1 MKITTKLMGS
11 YLILAIVVLA
21 LGGVSFLGLHNV
33 NTNSEELYSQRLQPT
48 IVLAEIAQLMENSR
62 VHLLTGVI
70 NADPTRGEHALTN
83 SERIDELIVQYG
95 NRTLI
100 EEEAE
105 LYDNLVRSWTNYS
118 EIIDETV
125 SSMEEGNFTDSMAG
139 IRNGGAQYGAA
150 NMYLTNLLELA
161 DSLSAQANSMNHGI
175 YVSMRRLIVAASFIV
190 IALAVGIGLVMGRL
204 IGKPLQGV
212 SSRLAEVA
220 RGDLT
225 SEIVETKRKD
235 EIGLLEQATG
245 KMQQELRHIIESVSH
260 ATQQVLSASEEL
272 TQSTNEVVMGADQ
285 IALTM
290 QELASGSESQA
301 NYTSDLSENMSVFVS
316 TIEASVSQSENMKDY
331 SSRVRG
337 MTSEG
342 TTLMQDSVSQM
353 TEIDRI
359 VQQSVAGMRTLD
371 TKSGEVSKLITVIE
385 DIAEQTNLL
394 ALNAAI
400 EAARAGEQGKGF
412 AVVADEVRKLSEQ
425 VSHSVGDITVIV
437 DSMQKES
444 TDAVIN
450 LESGYAEVTKGT
462 AQIQKTGETFG
473 QIAASVEQME
483 ETVKDI
489 AEKLAANRAQTIKM
503 QSSVEEIASVSEES
517 AAGIEQTSASAQQ
530 SNSTMQEVSAS
541 SQELKGLAE
550 TLSGLVER
558 FEL

>member
-1 MKITTKLMGS
+1 MKITTKLMVS
-11 YLILAIVVLA
+11 YLILAIVVMA
-21 LGGVSFLGLHNV
+21 LGAVSYLGLRNV
-33 NTNSEELYSQRLQPT
+33 NNNSEELYSQRLQPT
-48 IVLAEIAQLMENSR
+48 IVLAEIAQLMENTR

-95 NRTLI
+95 DRSLI

-118 EIIDETV
+118 AIIDETV

-301 NYTSDLSENMSVFVS
+301 NYTSDLSENMSAFVS

-337 MTSEG
+337 MTNEG

-359 VQQSVAGMRTLD
+359 VQQFVAGMRTLD
-371 TKSGEVSKLITVIE
+371 TKSGEVSKLITVNP
-385 DIAEQTNLL
+385 DA
-394 ALNAAI
+394 
-400 EAARAGEQGKGF
+400 
-412 AVVADEVRKLSEQ
+412 
-425 VSHSVGDITVIV
+425 SHT
-437 DSMQKES
+437 
-444 TDAVIN
+444 
-450 LESGYAEVTKGT
+450 
-462 AQIQKTGETFG
+462 
-473 QIAASVEQME
+473 
-483 ETVKDI
+483 
-489 AEKLAANRAQTIKM
+489 
-503 QSSVEEIASVSEES
+503 
-517 AAGIEQTSASAQQ
+517 
-530 SNSTMQEVSAS
+530 
-541 SQELKGLAE
+541 
-550 TLSGLVER
+550 
-558 FEL
+558 

>member
-225 SEIVETKRKD
+225 SEAVETRRKD

-301 NYTSDLSENMSVFVS
+301 NYTSDLSENMSAFVS

-337 MTSEG
+337 MTNEG

>member
-1 MKITTKLMGS
+1 
-11 YLILAIVVLA
+11 
-21 LGGVSFLGLHNV
+21 
-33 NTNSEELYSQRLQPT
+33 
-48 IVLAEIAQLMENSR
+48 
-62 VHLLTGVI
+62 
-70 NADPTRGEHALTN
+70 
-83 SERIDELIVQYG
+83 
-95 NRTLI
+95 
-100 EEEAE
+100 
-105 LYDNLVRSWTNYS
+105 
-118 EIIDETV
+118 
-125 SSMEEGNFTDSMAG
+125 
-139 IRNGGAQYGAA
+139 
-150 NMYLTNLLELA
+150 
-161 DSLSAQANSMNHGI
+161 
-175 YVSMRRLIVAASFIV
+175 
-190 IALAVGIGLVMGRL
+190 
-204 IGKPLQGV
+204 
-212 SSRLAEVA
+212 
-220 RGDLT
+220 
-225 SEIVETKRKD
+225 
-235 EIGLLEQATG
+235 
-245 KMQQELRHIIESVSH
+245 
-260 ATQQVLSASEEL
+260 
-272 TQSTNEVVMGADQ
+272 MGADQ

-301 NYTSDLSENMSVFVS
+301 NYTSDLSENMSAFVS

-337 MTSEG
+337 MTNEG